1 MEYRIYYG
9 DGSTYGG
16 DVSKAPAAKD
26 RDGVQCIIWNDPDL
40 TNQQIGR
47 VVMHDYDIYICSSD
61 IGWHGTNKYADLMMH
76 LENGKV
82 LRVLSGL
89 WIDREKYK
97 EIERRATKDPTFKP
111 KSATDPVREDGAE

>member
-1 MEYRIYYG
+1 MDYRIYYG

-16 DVSKAPAAKD
+16 DVTKAPAAKD

-47 VVMHDYDIYICSSD
+47 VVMHDYDIYIYSTD

-97 EIERRATKDPTFKP
+97 EIERRATKDPTFKR
-111 KSATDPVREDGAE
+111 KSGANPVIEDGAQ